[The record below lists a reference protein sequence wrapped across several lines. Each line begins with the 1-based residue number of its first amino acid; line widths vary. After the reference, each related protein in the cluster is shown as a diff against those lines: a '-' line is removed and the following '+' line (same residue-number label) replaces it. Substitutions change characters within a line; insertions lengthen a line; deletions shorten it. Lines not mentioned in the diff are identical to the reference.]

1 MKPPYAQLTVRMPPA
16 LRESIVRGAHA
27 SGRTLNDEMVA
38 RLEQAS
44 FLDGV
49 ARVVR
54 IAIREELQAD
64 GG

>member
-1 MKPPYAQLTVRMPPA
+1 MRPPYEQLTVRMPPA
-16 LRESIVRGAHA
+16 LRVSIVEGAKR